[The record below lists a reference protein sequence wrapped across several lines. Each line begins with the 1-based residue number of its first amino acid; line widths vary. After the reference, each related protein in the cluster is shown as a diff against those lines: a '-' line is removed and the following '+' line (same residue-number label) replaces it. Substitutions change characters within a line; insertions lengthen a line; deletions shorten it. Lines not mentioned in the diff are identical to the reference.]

1 MKTRAKNNLAGY
13 VFLAPA
19 LIAFFFF
26 IGGPIAKTIWLSFF
40 DFNLI
45 SESKFLGLANYTR
58 LFSDKITLTILGNT
72 FLLTAV
78 LVVMHLVMALFLSS
92 LIYRERNRTLR
103 YFYRTSIYFPSI
115 LTTAAVAVA
124 WYFMFNYDY
133 GVLNWLLGKF
143 SLSKIPWLTS
153 NTWVILTIAIFSL
166 WKFVGIYFLYYLIG
180 LQNIPTGYYDAA
192 EIDGANRVQTFFRIT
207 LPLLS
212 PTIFFVMTITIINTF
227 QIFDEPYIIT
237 NGGPGNSTRT
247 MALYI
252 YEKSFKSYEMGYSSA
267 IATILFLIIFIFTI
281 IQFVGQKKWVVYDY
295 E

>member
-1 MKTRAKNNLAGY
+1 MKTKVQDNLVGY
-13 VFLAPA
+13 AFLAPA
-19 LIAFFFF
+19 LIAFLIF
-26 IGGPIAKTIWLSFF
+26 IGGPIVATFGLSFF
-40 DFNLI
+40 DFNLV
-45 SESKFLGLANYTR
+45 SDSAFLGLENYSR
-58 LFSDKITLTILGNT
+58 LFSDKITWTILGNT

-78 LVVMHLVMALFLSS
+78 LVVMHLVMALVLSS
-92 LIYRERNRTLR
+92 LIYRERNRVLK

-133 GVLNWLLGKF
+133 GVLNFLLGK
-143 SLSKIPWLTS
+143 LGITKIPWLTS
-153 NTWVILTIAIFSL
+153 STWVVAAIATFSL
-166 WKFVGIYFLYYLIG
+166 WKFVGTYFLYYLIG
-180 LQNIPTGYYDAA
+180 LQNIPNGYYEAA
-192 EIDGANRVQTFFRIT
+192 EIDGANSVQTFFRIT

-212 PTIFFVMTITIINTF
+212 PTIFFTMIITIIYTF

-237 NGGPGNSTRT
+237 NGGPGNATRT

-267 IATILFLIIFIFTI
+267 IATCLFVIIFIFTI
-281 IQFVGQKKWVVYDY
+281 IQFTGQKKWVVYDY